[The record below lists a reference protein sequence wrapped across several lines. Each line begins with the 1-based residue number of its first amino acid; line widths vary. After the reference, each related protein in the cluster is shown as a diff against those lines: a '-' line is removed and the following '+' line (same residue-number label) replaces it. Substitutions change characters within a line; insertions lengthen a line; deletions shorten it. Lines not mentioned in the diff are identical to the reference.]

1 MLRQKTKEE
10 LEYTQEKN
18 WVDKAFQ
25 SVASSLGNG
34 LPLQLR
40 LADSVE
46 SLKNLF
52 TGKFI
57 YLFVFWF
64 KGSPLILVVF

>member
-25 SVASSLGNG
+25 SVAPSLGNG

-52 TGKFI
+52 KFI

-64 KGSPLILVVF
+64 KDSPLILVVF

>member
-18 WVDKAFQ
+18 WVDKAFH
-25 SVASSLGNG
+25 SVAPSLGNG

-52 TGKFI
+52 KFI